1 MLGLSPEFQAEDL
14 PIRIRCA
21 NIVVHLSEPVPVV
34 EATSLELPRD
44 SQKAEVGTPV
54 VHTPAVDSAIVDDV
68 AIAMKSKVIYQP
80 ENLMGN

>member
-1 MLGLSPEFQAEDL
+1 
-14 PIRIRCA
+14 
-21 NIVVHLSEPVPVV
+21 VV

-54 VHTPAVDSAIVDDV
+54 VHTPTVDSAIVDDV

-80 ENLMGN
+80 ENLMSN